1 VEALLAN
8 PDIAALARSLA
19 EHPGVPMPVVEQ
31 TRWAAVAVVLRG
43 RVGHEPELLLIKRA
57 EHDGDPW
64 SGHVACPGG
73 RAEPGDRDLAH
84 TASRET
90 WEETGI
96 DLERD
101 GRILGALD
109 DITPRSAFLPPIVI
123 RPFVAVVAPTVT
135 LTTSAEVAAAFW
147 VGLTAVRDPAR
158 WRTATV
164 RVAGGASRE
173 ERAFLHEDHTVWG
186 LTERILG
193 DIRRRIELR

>member
-1 VEALLAN
+1 VEALLAH

-19 EHPGVPMPVVEQ
+19 ERPGVPMSLVNPV
-31 TRWAAVAVVLRG
+31 RWAAVAVVLRA
-43 RVGHEPELLLIKRA
+43 RVDHAPELLLIKRA
-57 EHDGDPW
+57 DHAGDPW

-84 TASRET
+84 TAARET

-109 DITPRSAFLPPIVI
+109 DLTPRSAYLPPIII
-123 RPFVAVVAPTVT
+123 RPFVAIVAPTVSV
-135 LTTSAEVAAAFW
+135 TTSAEVAAAFW
-147 VGLTAVRDPAR
+147 VELTAVRDAAK

-164 RVAGGASRE
+164 RVAGGDSRE
-173 ERAFLHEDHTVWG
+173 ERAFLHGDHTVWG

-193 DIRRRIELR
+193 DVRRRIGE

>member
-1 VEALLAN
+1 VEALLAH
-8 PDIAALARSLA
+8 PDIAALSRSLA
-19 EHPGVPMPVVEQ
+19 EQPGVPMPGVEPV
-31 TRWAAVAVVLRG
+31 RWAAVAVVLRA
-43 RVGHEPELLLIKRA
+43 RADHAPELLLIKRA
-57 EHDGDPW
+57 DHAGDPW

-84 TASRET
+84 TAARET

-109 DITPRSAFLPPIVI
+109 DLTPRSTVLPPIVI
-123 RPFVAVVAPTVT
+123 RPFVAIVAPTVT
-135 LTTSAEVAAAFW
+135 LTTSGEVAAAFW
-147 VGLTAVRDPAR
+147 VELTAVRDPAQ

-164 RVAGGASRE
+164 RVAGGESRE
-173 ERAFLHEDHTVWG
+173 ERAFLYGDYTVWG

-193 DIRRRIELR
+193 ELRRRIDLR